1 MNLNFDSN
9 NVTVT
14 EFGVGYDDGE
24 YSKFVLVPVDE
35 AVQAALQKM
44 AETTWHMM
52 SQSAEE
58 SLQCEPSEYEPSEK
72 HAGTEYLY
80 MTTGNQ
86 MGALLFDL
94 HKAENL
100 PIETNALNDPQKIS
114 CYFVRLTDHQER
126 RLTGL
131 RRATQFKGLLKK
143 KNRLMRVVD
152 DTLQIVEEEVF
163 RLDNDF
169 DLLIDSENLHILR
182 PSAFEA
188 MGKLKEAI
196 LNAVPTNVN
205 HIQQNIPFIDFEN
218 VQSYASHHTRAARYL
233 ASIRSQQNLKGIN
246 SSALE
251 ALCKKTGVELESNN
265 GQLIVPERHIL
276 DFLEVLDRRRY
287 VDELD
292 PKTPESY
299 RAASRQKIIPK

>member
-24 YSKFVLVPVDE
+24 HSKFVLVPVDE

-44 AETTWHMM
+44 AETTWHTMR
-52 SQSAEE
+52 QNAEE
-58 SLQCEPSEYEPSEK
+58 PLQYEPSEK

-80 MTTGNQ
+80 MAASNQ
-86 MGALLFDL
+86 MGASLFDL

-100 PIETNALNDPQKIS
+100 LIETEALKDPQQIS
-114 CYFVRLTDHQER
+114 SYFVRMTDRQER

-131 RRATQFKGLLKK
+131 RRASQFKGLLKK
-143 KNRLMRVVD
+143 KNRLMRVID
-152 DTLQIVEEEVF
+152 DALQIVEEEVF
-163 RLDNDF
+163 RLDDDF

-188 MGKLKEAI
+188 MGKLKKAI
-196 LNAVPTNVN
+196 LDAVPMNVN
-205 HIQQNIPFIDFEN
+205 HIQQSIPFLDIAN
-218 VQSYASHHTRAARYL
+218 IGSYASRRSRAAQCL
-233 ASIRSQQNLKGIN
+233 ASIRSQNLEGIDR
-246 SSALE
+246 SALQ
-251 ALCKKTGVELESNN
+251 ALCKKTGVELKANN
-265 GQLIVPERHIL
+265 GKLTVNERHIL
-276 DFLEVLDRRRY
+276 DFLEVLDRRRF

-299 RAASRQKIIPK
+299 RAASRHKIVS

>member
-1 MNLNFDSN
+1 MNLNFDIRN
-9 NVTVT
+9 ATVT

-24 YSKFVLVPVDE
+24 HSKFFLVHVDK
-35 AVQAALQKM
+35 AVQAALQEMVK
-44 AETTWHMM
+44 TTWHTMR
-52 SQSAEE
+52 QNTEE
-58 SLQCEPSEYEPSEK
+58 PFQYEPSEK

-80 MTTGNQ
+80 MATSNQ
-86 MGALLFDL
+86 MGAMLFNL

-100 PIETNALNDPQKIS
+100 LIKPDALNDPQKIS
-114 CYFVRLTDHQER
+114 SYFVRLTDRKKR

-131 RRATQFKGLLKK
+131 RRASQFKGLLKK

-182 PSAFEA
+182 PSAFEV
-188 MGKLKEAI
+188 MGKLKDAI
-196 LNAVPTNVN
+196 LDAVPTNVD
-205 HIQQNIPFIDFEN
+205 HVQQSIPFLDFEN
-218 VQSYASHHTRAARYL
+218 IRNYASQRPRAARYL
-233 ASIRSQQNLKGIN
+233 ASIRSQNLKGIN
-246 SSALE
+246 RSALQE
-251 ALCKKTGVELESNN
+251 LCKKTGVELEAYN
-265 GQLIVPERHIL
+265 GRLTVPERHMM

-292 PKTPESY
+292 PRTPESY
-299 RAASRQKIIPK
+299 RAASRQKIVP

>member
-1 MNLNFDSN
+1 MNLNFDIN
-9 NVTVT
+9 NVKVA
-14 EFGVGYDDGE
+14 EFGLGYDDGE
-24 YSKFVLVPVDE
+24 HSEFVSVPVAE
-35 AVQAALQKM
+35 AVQAALQEM
-44 AETTWHMM
+44 VETTWHTMR
-52 SQSAEE
+52 QNAEE
-58 SLQCEPSEYEPSEK
+58 PSQYEPSEK

-80 MTTGNQ
+80 MATDNQ

-100 PIETNALNDPQKIS
+100 PIETDALNDPEGIS
-114 CYFVRLTDHQER
+114 IYFVRLTDRKKR

-131 RRATQFKGLLKK
+131 RRASQFKGLLKK

-152 DTLQIVEEEVF
+152 DALQIVEEEVF

-196 LNAVPTNVN
+196 LDAVPTNVN
-205 HIQQNIPFIDFEN
+205 HIEQSMPFIDFEN
-218 VQSYASHHTRAARYL
+218 VRSYASQHPRAARHL
-233 ASIRSQQNLKGIN
+233 ASIRLQNLTGIDR
-246 SSALE
+246 SALQV
-251 ALCKKTGVELESNN
+251 LCKKTGFALEANN
-265 GQLIVPERHIL
+265 GRLTVPERHMM

-292 PKTPESY
+292 PRTPESY
-299 RAASRQKIIPK
+299 RAASRQKIVP